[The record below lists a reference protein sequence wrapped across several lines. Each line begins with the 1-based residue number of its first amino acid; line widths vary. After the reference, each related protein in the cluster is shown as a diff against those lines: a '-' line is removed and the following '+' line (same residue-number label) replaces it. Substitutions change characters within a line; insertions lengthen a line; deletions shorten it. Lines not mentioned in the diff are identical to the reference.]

1 MARLSFEPPRQPL
14 GVERLEA
21 EARVSR
27 NGTVQHE
34 ILEGQRA
41 VVFTASDALEIN
53 VDCRVDVGR
62 LAAPIRYGLAATL
75 EVAPPT
81 IRADI
86 HQDVRQQL
94 QIRLRTRTQ

>member
-1 MARLSFEPPRQPL
+1 M
-14 GVERLEA
+14 
-21 EARVSR
+21 SR

-53 VDCRVDVGR
+53 VDCRVDAGR
-62 LAAPIRYGLAATL
+62 LAAPIRYALAATL
-75 EVAPPT
+75 EVAPT

-94 QIRLRTRTQ
+94 QIRLRPRTR